1 MSRALSRSNS
11 NSGSCLATSRRRA
24 IKFASTNFSA
34 FCNSVSASA
43 VLALSLNHGDVAIW
57 AARSTMAS
65 RGPALRGDPDR
76 GLVRHSGENF
86 GDMAGLDFG
95 AVALQL
101 ADHVHQAAEIAGKQ
115 QIGTGRRDGGGL
127 LGDDGIRNFWI
138 LHAERAAEAT
148 ADLGVAHLGE
158 PQPFHGGEQA
168 PRLIA
173 HA

>member
-101 ADHVHQAAEIAGKQ
+101 AHPVHQAAQIARQ
-115 QIGTGRRDGGGL
+115 PQIRTRRPDCRGPPCGGGL
-127 LGDDGIRNFWI
+127 SHFL
-138 LHAERAAEAT
+138 
-148 ADLGVAHLGE
+148 V
-158 PQPFHGGEQA
+158 
-168 PRLIA
+168 
-173 HA
+173 